1 MSDERSTDDLIAEF
15 LKNGG
20 EIVKLR
26 YASEKDQKKASTKWY
41 HRERALCG
49 SERSKKIVE
58 KESQKEGLM
67 IFSKADRW
75 REV

>member
-1 MSDERSTDDLIAEF
+1 MSEERNTEELIAEF

-26 YASEKDQKKASTKWY
+26 YASEKDQRKASRKWY

-49 SERSKKIVE
+49 NEKSMKIVQKESE
-58 KESQKEGLM
+58 KEEMM
-67 IFSKADRW
+67 IFSKSDRW
-75 REV
+75 KE

>member
-1 MSDERSTDDLIAEF
+1 MSQERSTEELIAEF

-26 YASEKDQKKASTKWY
+26 YASEKDQRVASRKWY
-41 HRERALCG
+41 HREKALCG

-58 KESQKEGLM
+58 KESEKDGLM
-67 IFSKADRW
+67 IFSKTDQW
-75 REV
+75 RE